1 MATVPE
7 AAPQHPLLRHSNF
20 AATMHWLIVALLV
33 TQVVLGFAFAEFLP
47 RGTPQRMEVLTWH
60 KTLGATIL
68 VLTLVRL
75 GYRLKNPPPP
85 YPDDMPAWRRHAG
98 VWTHRLLYFLMI
110 ALPLTGL
117 IAVSGR
123 AKGWFTP
130 LVGGLPLPVVPAID
144 EATGEMSGEV
154 HEFLVWST
162 IALLVLHIGAGLY
175 EAFVA
180 RDGVGYRMPPFRSRD
195 GEPVV
200 IGQGSDEVHRAEG

>member
-20 AATMHWLIVALLV
+20 AATLHWLVVAVLL
-33 TQVVLGFAFAEFLP
+33 TQVWLGFTFAGME
-47 RGTPQRMEVLTWH
+47 RGPARAEIFTWH
-60 KTLGATIL
+60 KTVGATIL
-68 VLTLVRL
+68 VLTLIRL
-75 GYRLKNPPPP
+75 AYRLMNPPPP
-85 YPDDMPAWRRHAG
+85 YPSDMPSWRRHAG

-123 AKGWFTP
+123 AEGWFTP
-130 LVGGLPLPVVPAID
+130 LVGGIPLPVVPGVD
-144 EATGEMSGEV
+144 EATGEMSGGV
-154 HEFLVWST
+154 HELLVWTT
-162 IALLVLHIGAGLY
+162 IALLVIHISAGIY
-175 EAFVA
+175 ESFVA

-200 IGQGSDEVHRAEG
+200 IGQGTDRKAG